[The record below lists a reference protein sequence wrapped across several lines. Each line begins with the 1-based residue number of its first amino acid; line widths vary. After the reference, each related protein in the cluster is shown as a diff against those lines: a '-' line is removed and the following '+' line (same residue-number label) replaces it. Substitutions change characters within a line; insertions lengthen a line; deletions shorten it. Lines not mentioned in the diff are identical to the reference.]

1 MRYSGTDSPILS
13 DGYPYQYEDENG
25 NPLKS
30 VFFKTD
36 VMYMHRIGNTNI
48 LSAEKLTKAI
58 PEVDWLHGHSGEILS
73 VECAEKL
80 GLLLVDELKNV
91 DSSENIYFDSYN
103 QKKYVLADILTF
115 MCPELKKRLLS
126 MRKIDNKRLRNVHN
140 LMVKIEDEE
149 YEKWTQI
156 EDHLSLT
163 KLNDILM

>member
-1 MRYSGTDSPILS
+1 MECLGLERGYAQGSIRYDDGWAKTQWYCLGRFF

-73 VECAEKL
+73 VECAE
-80 GLLLVDELKNV
+80 N
-91 DSSENIYFDSYN
+91 
-103 QKKYVLADILTF
+103 
-115 MCPELKKRLLS
+115 
-126 MRKIDNKRLRNVHN
+126 
-140 LMVKIEDEE
+140 
-149 YEKWTQI
+149 
-156 EDHLSLT
+156 
-163 KLNDILM
+163 